1 MSTTTFHHAGT
12 LGGPDGELSVS
23 FMPEYNT
30 VFLNASVPSDRRR
43 APISI
48 RLTDTASLRE
58 ILDKLEALI
67 ELEAQKRRAA
77 SQQGQAVVQESEDAV
92 SVLVSGSAISIP
104 RPLYQ
109 EAAAL
114 VTEGKALIAASLL
127 SKSIS
132 WLGVA
137 GARELVQAIYECQ
150 RSGGLRE

>member
-1 MSTTTFHHAGT
+1 MSATTFHHAGT

-23 FMPEYNT
+23 FMPEHSA
-30 VFLNASVPSDRRR
+30 VFLHASVPSDRRR

-58 ILDKLEALI
+58 TVDKLDALI
-67 ELEAQKRRAA
+67 EAEAQKRRAA
-77 SQQGQAVVQESEDAV
+77 SQQGKTLIQENEKAV

-104 RPLYQ
+104 SSLYQ

-114 VTEGKALIAASLL
+114 VTEGKALMAASLL

-132 WLGVA
+132 WLGIA
-137 GARELVQAIYECQ
+137 GARELAQAIYEHQ
-150 RSGGLRE
+150 RSSGLRE